1 MRREKKKC
9 PSNVGPFQLLFYGH
23 GDYFQVGNVTYI
35 FFIDAKKQE
44 NNSSLIRIVILH
56 CFSAI
61 AKPLCF
67 LRKANGFL
75 SKLPLWRCSAT
86 ETAGKRRHVSRVPVG
101 WHFGD
106 NRAKRGGGNWE
117 LRQSAQLS
125 LSPERAPM
133 RKCHRNGRTLQRA
146 NDKTIGD
153 IWGAAILQ

>member
-1 MRREKKKC
+1 MQQQWEERRRSV
-9 PSNVGPFQLLFYGH
+9 PRMLGH
-23 GDYFQVGNVTYI
+23 FSYFSMETLHKYT
-35 FFIDAKKQE
+35 FIDAKKQE

-67 LRKANGFL
+67 LRKANCFL
-75 SKLPLWRCSAT
+75 SKLPVQMFRAT
-86 ETAGKRRHVSRVPVG
+86 ETAGKRRHVSWVPVG

-153 IWGAAILQ
+153 IWGAAILL